1 MMNWLSRQLDV
12 RADERRPVLATF
24 VSLLLIV
31 SGHTALE
38 TVRDA
43 LFLTYIG
50 PQGLGPMYIVA
61 AALTLGIGSVSAG
74 IGARFGAR
82 RALITTQI
90 AAAIGA
96 LVFFALPPSRGTLMA
111 MYGFSAV
118 VGALVVPQLWA
129 TAAGLFHA
137 AQSRRL
143 FGTIA
148 LAGILGAVTGSALSA
163 ALLTVVS
170 VTSLLLFS
178 SAVFAGSA
186 AAIGMIGRAAE
197 VRLAEPMRGAWCK
210 RGGADKVVKRTSW
223 VSAMREEP
231 VLLRMAL
238 VVALGSI
245 TTLLV
250 DFAFK
255 TAVAAKIPS
264 SDLGAFFARYSA
276 IMNVA
281 AFVVHLLFAKR
292 VLARVGVIG
301 TAAFMPSLLFFGGVV
316 TVLTGGSLLAVLG
329 TKVVDA
335 SLRHSVHR
343 TGSELVYQA
352 VPARARDRAKPFID
366 GAVAR
371 VSQAVAASLVLL
383 LGYLGWADVRRLA
396 VVATVFAAAWGA
408 ATYALR
414 APYIGLF
421 RRTLLGDPLATDRSD
436 QELDLASVE
445 LLVEALS
452 SPRPREVVA
461 AMNALARRDRAGVV
475 PALILLVEDE
485 DVLERALE
493 LFGSSRRK
501 DWFPFAEKLTEDKRE
516 RVRRAALRALARV
529 HVPEGRSPSSVPPL
543 RPDERPWIL
552 GYLAAT
558 SHVRNA
564 TEDGEKRVYEL
575 VDADP
580 EAPLFASGAGEA
592 RLGALTAL
600 GDARVEA
607 EGPTHADGERAI
619 ALLRSLIESTPRER
633 MSSEI
638 VAQAARAAGNLKA
651 VVLLPWLVARLAARD
666 GRAAVRA
673 SLAKIG
679 GPAEEALTS
688 ALLDRDTPREVRIHL
703 PRTLAMFESQ
713 AAADVLMSIL
723 SGDPDGLVRY
733 KSLRALGRV
742 VVDGHA
748 KLGFAALRKLARRD
762 LVEHFRLLSLLDSLV
777 RAERGRESSTGGRA
791 LDAVG
796 YATQRLI
803 IRLLE
808 EKARQALER
817 AFRLLKLCF
826 PDEDIH
832 RVHTAA
838 IAGDDAS
845 RATAMEFLDALLAP
859 RRRNDREDDVRPL
872 LRLVTEA
879 LPNAERV
886 ARAAELAGSQIRV
899 LEPSAAV
906 RALLEDQDST
916 MVALA
921 AALLQT
927 GTARSV
933 ERASQP
939 PARAVAEQRPSVA
952 EAVERLL
959 GPISSR
965 GAVMQQDHARG

>member
-1 MMNWLSRQLDV
+1 MMKWLSRELDV
-12 RADERRPVLATF
+12 RADERQPVMATF

-50 PQGLGPMYIVA
+50 PKGLGPMYIA
-61 AALTLGIGSVSAG
+61 AAVLTLGIGSVSAG

-82 RALITTQI
+82 RALITTQV
-90 AAAIGA
+90 AAAAGA
-96 LVFFALPPSRGTLMA
+96 VLFFLLPTSHMMLMA

-118 VGALVVPQLWA
+118 VGALVIPQLWA

-148 LAGILGAVTGSALSA
+148 LAGILGAITGSALSA
-163 ALLTVVS
+163 ALLTVVG
-170 VTSLLLFS
+170 VTFLLLFS
-178 SAVFAGSA
+178 GAAFAGSA
-186 AAIGMIGRAAE
+186 VSIALIGRASE
-197 VRLAEPMRGAWCK
+197 VRLAAPIRGGWCK
-210 RGGADKVVKRTSW
+210 RGGADKVVERASW
-223 VSAMREEP
+223 FSAMREEP
-231 VLLRMAL
+231 VLARMAL

-255 TAVAAKIPS
+255 TAAAGKIPAPE
-264 SDLGAFFARYSA
+264 LGAFFARYSA

-281 AFVVHLLFAKR
+281 AFVVHLVLAKR

-301 TAAFMPSLLFFGGVV
+301 TAGFMPSLLFFGSIA

-343 TGSELVYQA
+343 TGTELVYQA

-371 VSQAVAASLVLL
+371 VSQALAASLVLL
-383 LGYLGWADVRRLA
+383 LGYLGWASVPHLA
-396 VVATVFAAAWGA
+396 LVATVAAAAWGA

-414 APYIGLF
+414 TPYIALF
-421 RRTLLGDPLATDRSD
+421 RRTLLGDPLAADRTA

-445 LLVEALS
+445 LLVEALAS
-452 SPRPREVVA
+452 TRPREVVA
-461 AMNALARRDRAGVV
+461 AMNALARRGRSGLV
-475 PALILLVEDE
+475 PALMLLVDDE
-485 DVLERALE
+485 EVLERALE
-493 LFGSSRRK
+493 LFGSSKRK
-501 DWFPFAEKLTEDKRE
+501 DWFRLAERLTGDKRE
-516 RVRRAALRALARV
+516 KVRRAALRALARV
-529 HVPEGRSPSSVPPL
+529 HCPETTGPSSVPPI

-558 SHVRNA
+558 SFVRGESA
-564 TEDGEKRVYEL
+564 DGMGLVHQLIEK
-575 VDADP
+575 D
-580 EAPLFASGAGEA
+580 SEA

-600 GDARVEA
+600 GDVRVEA
-607 EGPTHADGERAI
+607 EDEPVRVNGERAI
-619 ALLRSLIESTPRER
+619 QLLRSLIDRTPGEL
-633 MSSEI
+633 SPET
-638 VAQAARAAGNLKA
+638 VELVARAAGNSKA
-651 VVLLPWLVARLAARD
+651 TVLLPWLVGRLAARD
-666 GRAAVRA
+666 GRAAVRTTLSKMGA
-673 SLAKIG
+673 VAQ
-679 GPAEEALTS
+679 EAIAG
-688 ALLDRDTPREVRIHL
+688 ALLNRKTPRDVRMHL

-723 SGDPDGLVRY
+723 SSDSDGLIRY
-733 KSLRALGRV
+733 KSLRGLGRL

-748 KLGFAALRKLARRD
+748 KLRTGEVRKLARRD
-762 LVEHFRLLSLLDSLV
+762 LVEHFRLLSMLQGFEGSLNN
-777 RAERGRESSTGGRA
+777 G
-791 LDAVG
+791 DVG
-796 YATQRLI
+796 TVGHATQRLI
-803 IRLLE
+803 VRLLE

-817 AFRLLKLCF
+817 VFRLLKLCF

-838 IAGDDAS
+838 ITGDDAS
-845 RATAMEFLDALLAP
+845 RATATEFLDALLAP
-859 RRRNDREDDVRPL
+859 RRRGGQDDGVRGL
-872 LRLVTEA
+872 LRLVTED

-886 ARAAELAGSQIRV
+886 ARAAQLTSGQVKTLDLLAA
-899 LEPSAAV
+899 L
-906 RALLEDQDST
+906 RALLEDHDST

-921 AALLQT
+921 ATLLQS
-927 GTARSV
+927 GTIRDHV
-933 ERASQP
+933 
-939 PARAVAEQRPSVA
+939 PAPSTRPETQERPSVA
-952 EAVERLL
+952 AAVSRLL
-959 GPISSR
+959 GQP
-965 GAVMQQDHARG
+965 AVMRQEPVRG